1 MNQTIPIKTL
11 AELPAYHAAHQ
22 GNKTVLS
29 FEGRNTTFGQFDT
42 HTNQIANGL
51 IAMGLS
57 PGDRIAFLGK
67 NSDWYFEL
75 LFGAIKAGVVLAPVG
90 WRLAEPEVLFIL
102 ENSEAKILF
111 VEHDF
116 HRESFNPERL
126 PKLASMISMGGESP
140 DLIPFDQWRNAQS
153 KDPPGLVFKP
163 DDIAIQVYTSG
174 TTGRPKGAMLTHRN
188 FIRMRELLAAQGSEV
203 SKYLPDDISLLA
215 MPVSHVGGTSTGVW
229 AIYHGIKSV
238 VSRQF
243 DPDDVLDFIQRD
255 GVNNF
260 FLVPSA
266 LQRIVRDPRAQT
278 VDFSRLRYI
287 IYGGGP
293 MPRELLAECMRVFK
307 CGFSQG
313 YGMTE
318 TCATIMQLP
327 PEDHTL
333 DGSPRLRSCGKPLPG
348 VEIALR
354 DETGNPVPTGQVG
367 EIVTRSPGNMAGYWR
382 DPEATARTI
391 DAEGWLRTGDAGYFD
406 EDGYCRP
413 REGHDRVRRRKRLSG
428 RSRERDL
435 RASRG
440 GGGCRHRR
448 ALGPVGRGGES
459 RRRPEGRRFACGSR
473 RHRVGEGAHCRV
485 QGAQERRFRRCAAEE
500 RRGQD
505 PSPRTARPLLGGTRQ
520 ESELNVAASWRHAFC

>member
-406 EDGYCRP
+406 EDGYLYIV
-413 REGHDRVRRRKRLSG
+413 DRVKDMIVS
-428 RSRERDL
+428 
-435 RASRG
+435 
-440 GGGCRHRR
+440 
-448 ALGPVGRGGES
+448 GGENVYPAEVENAIYGHPAVAEVAVIGVPS
-459 RRRPEGRRFACGSR
+459 DRWGEEVKAVVVPKAGVSLAEADVIAWAREHIAAFKAPKSVDFVDALPKSGAGKILRRELRDPYWAGRDRK
-473 RHRVGEGAHCRV
+473 V
-485 QGAQERRFRRCAAEE
+485 
-500 RRGQD
+500 
-505 PSPRTARPLLGGTRQ
+505 
-520 ESELNVAASWRHAFC
+520 N